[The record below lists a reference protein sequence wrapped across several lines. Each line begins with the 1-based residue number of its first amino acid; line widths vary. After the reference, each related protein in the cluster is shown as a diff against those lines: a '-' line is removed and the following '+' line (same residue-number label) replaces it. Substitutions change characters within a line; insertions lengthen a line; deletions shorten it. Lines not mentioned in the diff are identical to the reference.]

1 MLVYGELELS
11 KKKFHCL
18 LHPLEINFWILHS
31 RIGSKL
37 SKNSFFGTEKS
48 QNKPFLSR
56 SSTEIQQIE
65 MQIRDIDKDDNDYYS
80 QLKTQIQQE
89 QFSMAESRYGDVQV
103 EDIEKSETKK

>member
-1 MLVYGELELS
+1 
-11 KKKFHCL
+11 
-18 LHPLEINFWILHS
+18 
-31 RIGSKL
+31 
-37 SKNSFFGTEKS
+37 
-48 QNKPFLSR
+48 
-56 SSTEIQQIE
+56 

>member
-1 MLVYGELELS
+1 MARNYQ
-11 KKKFHCL
+11 KFL
-18 LHPLEINFWILHS
+18 YFD
-31 RIGSKL
+31 
-37 SKNSFFGTEKS
+37 TEKS

-89 QFSMAESRYGDVQV
+89 QFSMAESRYGDVHV
-103 EDIEKSETKK
+103 EDTEKSETKK

>member
-1 MLVYGELELS
+1 MAQNYQKSL
-11 KKKFHCL
+11 
-18 LHPLEINFWILHS
+18 
-31 RIGSKL
+31 
-37 SKNSFFGTEKS
+37 FFDTEKS

>member
-1 MLVYGELELS
+1 M
-11 KKKFHCL
+11 FF
-18 LHPLEINFWILHS
+18 EI
-31 RIGSKL
+31 
-37 SKNSFFGTEKS
+37 FFFDTEKS